1 MIERNAAI
9 PHPRMDPRAVHPG
22 AGGHFRWATEFSN
35 DFGHGSHGRHCSDN
49 RYDFKGRVA
58 KRETDDISMCCHD
71 RYMIEQWARSAI
83 DQSSLSQAEIAR
95 RMTEVLGR
103 SIDRAAVNKMHKGTR
118 NLSAD
123 EMLALARI
131 TGVTIPEGSG
141 PITVPLIGYVA
152 AGAVAHFFDD
162 QGEFDQVEAPPGANN
177 DTRAVEIR
185 GDSLGSIFDRWLV
198 FYDERR
204 SPITSDLVGKLC
216 VVGLDDGRIMIKRIR
231 RSKTPGLFHLE
242 SNVEATITDVSIEWA
257 AMVKNMVPR

>member
-1 MIERNAAI
+1 MIEGYPTVA
-9 PHPRMDPRAVHPG
+9 HPRMDPRAVNPR
-22 AGGHFRWATEFSN
+22 AGGHLRWAAQFRDDFSN
-35 DFGHGSHGRHCSDN
+35 SAHEGNCSDL
-49 RYDFKGRVA
+49 RYEFKRHVA
-58 KRETDDISMCCHD
+58 KRETDDISRRCHD

-83 DQSSLSQAEIAR
+83 DQSNLSQAEIAR
-95 RMTEVLGR
+95 RMTDALGR

-118 NLSAD
+118 NLAAD

-131 TGVTIPEGSG
+131 VGVNIPEGVG
-141 PITVPLIGYVA
+141 PATVPLIGYVA

-204 SPITSDLVGKLC
+204 SPITSDLIGKLC
-216 VVGLDDGRIMIKRIR
+216 VVGLEDGRTMIKRIR
-231 RSKTPGLFHLE
+231 RSKTDGLFHLE
-242 SNVEATITDVSIEWA
+242 SNVEATITDVAIQWA
-257 AMVKNMVPR
+257 AKVKNMVPR